1 MRQGAR
7 AGPGHLSVRPERI
20 KISVSGKSLLE
31 GTAVRHIYLGTDL
44 HIEVKLST
52 GGNVTIRMQNST
64 QIQIPDVGQS
74 VGLDFDPSSARL
86 LVD

>member
-1 MRQGAR
+1 M
-7 AGPGHLSVRPERI
+7 RPERI
-20 KISVSGKSLLE
+20 KISASSKSLLE

-44 HIEVKLST
+44 HIEVKLNT
-52 GGNVTIRMQNST
+52 GGNVTVRMQNST

>member
-1 MRQGAR
+1 
-7 AGPGHLSVRPERI
+7 
-20 KISVSGKSLLE
+20 
-31 GTAVRHIYLGTDL
+31 
-44 HIEVKLST
+44 
-52 GGNVTIRMQNST
+52 MQNST